1 MLSSAIHYFDELF
14 PQDAFL
20 SQRSPMIS
28 IKPHHFN
35 LPIIC
40 CIDNHRRSIKN
51 NDLLI
56 DDEFEMIHE
65 ENNNS
70 FISTLCQRLAEQF
83 SFKHIHYGDLNKNY
97 EELKNDIRESMNKC
111 SGFIIDY
118 FPTSFNDLKRFQS
131 EVNSVFLL
139 IGQNFILLF

>member
-1 MLSSAIHYFDELF
+1 
-14 PQDAFL
+14 
-20 SQRSPMIS
+20 MIS

-40 CIDNHRRSIKN
+40 CIDNHHQSIKN
-51 NDLLI
+51 NNLLI
-56 DDEFEMIHE
+56 DDEFEMIHDE

-70 FISTLCQRLAEQF
+70 FIYTLCQRLAEQF
-83 SFKHIHYGDLNKNY
+83 SFKHIHYGGLNKNY
-97 EELKNDIRESMNKC
+97 EELKNDIRESMNRC
-111 SGFIIDY
+111 SGYIIDY

-131 EVNSVFLL
+131 EVNLVFVL